1 MFSKPFAHWHVLTTC
16 TCPEEIPRPTWEY
29 IQNVARRIA
38 QADFTAG
45 SAAEMGARLRASL
58 GFADWAELKNA
69 ASLEAD
75 LIDFKSIS
83 DTIQNEFDGSISRY
97 ESAQDHGFE
106 ATHKKIQRLR
116 KRRGLCL
123 RKRTGRPAV
132 PIAPLFDEIDD
143 EGRKQSLIERYW
155 TQRALAKIH
164 CALNKKRD
172 TKT

>member
-1 MFSKPFAHWHVLTTC
+1 MFSKPYAHWHVLATC

-123 RKRTGRPAV
+123 RKRTGRPLRRISAGQMFRYCAAPSVPMSRPPPRCCWPSVMRAV
-132 PIAPLFDEIDD
+132 
-143 EGRKQSLIERYW
+143 R
-155 TQRALAKIH
+155 
-164 CALNKKRD
+164 
-172 TKT
+172 